1 MNLSNDNRYVL
12 SECNVAT
19 MVSGKKDFGLIND
32 GAIVVEGNK
41 ITWVGEK
48 KHLPGHYSNY
58 NQSTLK
64 NRLITPGLIDCHTH
78 LVFGGNRSKEFDMRL
93 NGKSYQE
100 IAASG
105 GGIASTVK
113 ATRASSEEELINS
126 SLIRLDDMISA
137 GVTTIEIKSGYGLDI
152 DTECMMLRVAKKLE
166 TLRPIRIIKSFLGSH
181 AIPPEYKDNSNKYIY
196 EVCIPAL
203 KKAFNEGL
211 VDAVDGFCET
221 VALSVEQVE
230 LVFKTAQELDLPVK
244 LHAEQLSHQGGTK
257 LASQYS
263 ALSIDHLEYANE
275 DDVNSMANSGSVAVV
290 LPGAFYTLK
299 EKQKPPIEFFRK
311 YNVPIAVATDC
322 NPGSSPMTSLLLAM
336 NMACTFFSLTPQ
348 ETMEGVTRNAAKA
361 LGEKQIGVISEGM
374 IADLSVWDV
383 EHPSELSYRIGFN
396 SLYKR
401 IFGGIL

>member
-203 KKAFNEGL
+203 RKAFNEGL

-361 LGEKQIGVISEGM
+361 LGEKQIGVIYEGM

>member
-113 ATRASSEEELINS
+113 ATRASSEEELIYS

-203 KKAFNEGL
+203 RKAFNEGL

>member
-126 SLIRLDDMISA
+126 SLIRLDDMISV

-203 KKAFNEGL
+203 RKAFNEGL

-361 LGEKQIGVISEGM
+361 LGEKQIGVIYEGM

>member
-126 SLIRLDDMISA
+126 SLIRLDDMISV

-203 KKAFNEGL
+203 RKAFNEGL

-336 NMACTFFSLTPQ
+336 NMAFSFFSLTPQ

-361 LGEKQIGVISEGM
+361 LGEKQIGVIYEGM

>member
-48 KHLPGHYSNY
+48 KHLPGQYSNY

>member
-1 MNLSNDNRYVL
+1 
-12 SECNVAT
+12 
-19 MVSGKKDFGLIND
+19 
-32 GAIVVEGNK
+32 
-41 ITWVGEK
+41 
-48 KHLPGHYSNY
+48 
-58 NQSTLK
+58 
-64 NRLITPGLIDCHTH
+64 
-78 LVFGGNRSKEFDMRL
+78 
-93 NGKSYQE
+93 
-100 IAASG
+100 
-105 GGIASTVK
+105 
-113 ATRASSEEELINS
+113 
-126 SLIRLDDMISA
+126 MISA

-396 SLYKR
+396 SLYQR

>member
-203 KKAFNEGL
+203 RKAFNEGL

-230 LVFKTAQELDLPVK
+230 LVFKTAQDLDLPVK

>member
-257 LASQYS
+257 LASQYN

>member
-48 KHLPGHYSNY
+48 KHLPALYSNY